1 MNGIYDG
8 KMNFQILMMM
18 MKVYVYILYLR
29 YFRYYYFFGKNVFNV
44 IFLELGKRLM
54 VYRCKVKLEIIYI
67 QWYMYIQ

>member
-8 KMNFQILMMM
+8 KVNFQILMM

-54 VYRCKVKLEIIYI
+54 VYRNKVKLEIIYI
-67 QWYMYIQ
+67 QWYMYRQ